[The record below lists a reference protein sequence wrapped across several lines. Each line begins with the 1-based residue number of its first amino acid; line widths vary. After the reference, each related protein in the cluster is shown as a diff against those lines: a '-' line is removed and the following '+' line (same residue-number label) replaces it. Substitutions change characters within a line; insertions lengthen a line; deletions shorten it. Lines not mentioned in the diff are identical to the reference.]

1 MELTLKSE
9 ISTLDK
15 ITLFERID
23 INTIDKLTKSNLLL
37 EVPHKHIEKKFKNEL
52 EQIQCYIDII
62 EKDKDNKD
70 NNIAIAKVKYMKTA
84 GYTFGRV
91 YPVKSLSLGTI
102 RRELRHTIARDSK
115 NNNQQIYKDIDIAN
129 CHPVIIYQMMK
140 KNDVNIVH
148 LKDYVNNR
156 EKHLHN
162 VMNEYKVDR
171 DSAKNLFIRILY
183 FGEFETW
190 AKNVLKNKDIKP
202 LKFITDLIK
211 ERNIYGDVI
220 EKANPDIY
228 QEVMKNKN
236 RSHTEMWKTEAS
248 VVSIW
253 CQEVECRI
261 LEQLYLYCKKNKYI
275 NDKIAVLC
283 YDGIMIPIENYKD
296 SICDE
301 FEKLIKDKF
310 DLNLKFEC
318 KDMDRNYTL
327 QQIKDSIKNNKVEDE
342 YEDEEDKDDRKDDRD
357 FLKGLDIFSDVNSAN
372 LYYKDNKNKYLYI
385 INSGWY
391 AYNEFNRLVSS
402 EKEYP
407 VKMQQ
412 SIIKYLNEY
421 ITPIR
426 NRMKPNNPSYIKD
439 CKNINMLLKNINS
452 VNYIDKI
459 QKTLQQLYTKDNINI
474 DGNSDL
480 LAFNNKVFDYKTC
493 KFRDIKPTDYICTTT
508 GYDYQPSNKKLRKDV
523 LKLIKSIFEN
533 DNVEEYFIQ
542 TKANSLFGNKS
553 ESLYVQIGSGGNGK
567 GILSSLE
574 RKAFGDFTMT
584 TENTFLTSSFKQGSA
599 NPTLSSSRNKRNMI
613 ISEPSEENEF
623 GANVTLN
630 APFVKLITGNDEI
643 ITRDLYKS
651 NFKFTPQFTPFI
663 QCNNLPNIKNLDK
676 GLQRRIK
683 VIKFPLS
690 FVNKPVEEH
699 ERKIDIT
706 LKSTIENNTDF
717 CLEYLLLLLDYAKD
731 NKDKEV
737 VIPKEVLEQTSNY
750 FTENNP
756 VKIFLDEFTIK
767 NKDSKIKAKE
777 LHEAYNSKSDN
788 PVSLTL
794 FNKSMRSNGFTDVLI
809 KGYRFF
815 KGIEI
820 KDEEENNDD

>member
-1 MELTLKSE
+1 MELTLKS
-9 ISTLDK
+9 IKSTLDK
-15 ITLFERID
+15 ITLYERVD
-23 INTIDKLTKSNLLL
+23 INTIETLTKSNLLL

-52 EQIQCYIDII
+52 EQINCYLDVI

-102 RRELRHTIARDSK
+102 RRELRHTIARDS
-115 NNNQQIYKDIDIAN
+115 NSNNQPLYKDIDISN

-156 EKHLHN
+156 DKHLKD
-162 VMNEYKVDR
+162 VMDKYKVSR
-171 DSAKNLFIRILY
+171 DNAKNLFIRILY

-190 AKNVLKNKDIKP
+190 AKDVLKSKDIKP
-202 LKFITDLIK
+202 LKFITDLIN
-211 ERNIYGDVI
+211 ERNIYGEVI

-228 QEVMKNKN
+228 QEVLKNKN
-236 RSHTEMWKTEAS
+236 KSHTEMWRSEAS
-248 VVSIW
+248 IVSIW

-261 LEQLYLYCKKNKYI
+261 LEQLYMYCKKKKYI
-275 NDKIAVLC
+275 NDKVAVLC
-283 YDGIMIPIENYKD
+283 YDGIMIPIDNYKD

-301 FEKLIKDKF
+301 FEQLIKDKF
-310 DLNLKFEC
+310 ELDLKFEC

-327 QQIKDSIKNNKVEDE
+327 KEIKESLKKEVEE
-342 YEDEEDKDDRKDDRD
+342 VEEVEEDKDDRKDDRE

-372 LYYKDNKNKYLYI
+372 LYYQYNKNKYLYI

-459 QKTLQQLYTKDNINI
+459 QKTLQQLYTQDNINI
-474 DGNSDL
+474 DSNSDL

-493 KFRDIKPTDYICTTT
+493 KFRDIKTTDYICTTT

-533 DNVEEYFIQ
+533 DKVEEYFIQ
-542 TKANSLFGNKS
+542 TKALSLFGNKS

-574 RKAFGDFTMT
+574 RKALGDYTMT

-623 GANVTLN
+623 GASVTLN

-651 NFKFTPQFTPFI
+651 NFKFIPQFTPFI

-717 CLEYLLLLLDYAKD
+717 CLEYLLLLIDCAKD
-731 NKDKEV
+731 NKDKE
-737 VIPKEVLEQTSNY
+737 IITPKEVLDQTSNY

-756 VKIFLDEFTIK
+756 VKIFLDEFIIK
-767 NKDSKIKAKE
+767 NKESKIKASE
-777 LHEAYNSKSDN
+777 LFEYYNTKSDDKL
-788 PVSLTL
+788 SSKAFYT
-794 FNKSMRSNGFTDVLI
+794 SMRSNGISDYLSG
-809 KGYRFF
+809 GYRYF

>member
-1 MELTLKSE
+1 MELSLKS
-9 ISTLDK
+9 IKSTLDK
-15 ITLFERID
+15 ITLYERVD
-23 INTIDKLTKSNLLL
+23 INTIETLTKSNLLL

-52 EQIQCYIDII
+52 EQINCYLDVI

-91 YPVKSLSLGTI
+91 YPVKSLSLSTI
-102 RRELRHTIARDSK
+102 RREIRHTISRDS
-115 NNNQQIYKDIDIAN
+115 NSNNQPLYKDIDISN

-156 EKHLHN
+156 DKHLKD
-162 VMNEYKVDR
+162 VMDKYKVSR
-171 DSAKNLFIRILY
+171 DNAKNLFIRILY

-190 AKNVLKNKDIKP
+190 AKDVLKSKDIKP
-202 LKFITDLIK
+202 SKFINDLIN
-211 ERNIYGDVI
+211 ERNIYGEVI

-228 QEVMKNKN
+228 QEVIKNKN
-236 RSHTEMWKTEAS
+236 KSHTEMWKSEAS
-248 VVSIW
+248 IVSIW
-253 CQEVECRI
+253 CQEIECRI
-261 LEQLYLYCKKNKYI
+261 LEQLYMYCKKKKYI
-275 NDKIAVLC
+275 NDKVAVLC
-283 YDGIMIPIENYKD
+283 YDGIMIPIDNYKD

-301 FEKLIKDKF
+301 FEQLIKDKF
-310 DLNLKFEC
+310 ELDLKFEC
-318 KDMDRNYTL
+318 KDLDRNYTL
-327 QQIKDSIKNNKVEDE
+327 KEIKESLKKEVEE
-342 YEDEEDKDDRKDDRD
+342 VEEDKDDRKDDRE

-372 LYYKDNKNKYLYI
+372 LYYKDNKNKYLYMV
-385 INSGWY
+385 NSGWY
-391 AYNEFNRLVSS
+391 AYNEYNILVSS
-402 EKEYP
+402 DKEYP

-459 QKTLQQLYTKDNINI
+459 QKTLQQLYTQDNINI

-493 KFRDIKPTDYICTTT
+493 KFRDIKTTDYICTTT
-508 GYDYQPSNKKLRKDV
+508 GYDYKQSNNKLRKDV

-533 DNVEEYFIQ
+533 EKVEEYFIQ
-542 TKANSLFGNKS
+542 TKALSLFGNKS

-574 RKAFGDFTMT
+574 RKAFGNYTMT

-623 GANVTLN
+623 GASVTLN

-651 NFKFTPQFTPFI
+651 NIKFIPQFTPFI

-683 VIKFPLS
+683 VITFPLS
-690 FVNKPVEEH
+690 FVNKPVEDH

-706 LKSTIENNTDF
+706 LKSTIENNIDF

-731 NKDKEV
+731 NKDKEII
-737 VIPKEVLEQTSNY
+737 IPKEVLEQTSNY

-767 NKDSKIKAKE
+767 NKDSKIKASE
-777 LHEAYNSKSDN
+777 LFEQFNTKSDDKL
-788 PVSLTL
+788 SIQT
-794 FNKSMRSNGFTDVLI
+794 FNKSMRSNGFKDTII
-809 KGYRFF
+809 KGYRYFR
-815 KGIEI
+815 GLEI